1 MKVASSPL
9 FCGLPTVVLLLRT
22 QKEGMQNTAFLR
34 TKTYLSTFFT
44 YQLHFFQ

>member
-22 QKEGMQNTAFLR
+22 QKEEMQNTAFLR
-34 TKTYLSTFFT
+34 TKTLDSEAFACSPE
-44 YQLHFFQ
+44 